1 MGETIGRSA
10 ESRGPKIQ
18 NPIKLQNNHVQIMKL
33 HFSGKKM
40 TWRFFLSRTSVKLNI
55 FNFNNWLTSST
66 LNSFQFP
73 I

>member
-40 TWRFFLSRTSVKLNI
+40 TWRFS
-55 FNFNNWLTSST
+55 
-66 LNSFQFP
+66 
-73 I
+73 